1 MAVSVSWLEDCQFN
15 VVTEDK
21 FEFTI
26 DADGKK
32 APCPTEVLLSA
43 LGTCSA
49 TDVVMGLQ
57 DEGVELRQFE
67 NKLTYTLTE
76 SSPRLYESVNLHFV
90 VKAANVTEEQ
100 VSAAAN
106 NALEKY
112 CHVCLMLQPKI
123 KVTHSVEILKP

>member
-1 MAVSVSWLEDCQFN
+1 MVISVSWLDNCQFN

-26 DADGKK
+26 DADGKQ
-32 APCPTEVLLSA
+32 APCPTEILLSA
-43 LGTCSA
+43 LGSCSA

-57 DEGVELRQFE
+57 EQGVVLKHLE

-76 SSPRLYESVNLHFV
+76 DSPRLYKTVNLHFIV
-90 VKAANVTEEQ
+90 EADNVSAAQ
-100 VSAAAN
+100 VSAAAKG
-106 NALEKY
+106 ALEKY

-123 KVTHSVEILKP
+123 NVTHSVEIVGG

>member
-1 MAVSVSWLEDCQFN
+1 MAISVSWVEDCQFN

-21 FEFTI
+21 FEFTV

-32 APCPTEVLLSA
+32 APCPTEILLSA
-43 LGTCSA
+43 LGSCSA

-57 DEGVELRQFE
+57 EQGVVLKHLE

-76 SSPRLYESVNLHFV
+76 SSPRLYESVNLHFIV
-90 VKAANVTEEQ
+90 EAENVTEAQ
-100 VSAAAN
+100 VSAAAK

-123 KVTHSVEILKP
+123 TVTHTVAIVGR